1 MGGETG
7 KPTGPDFQAGVPF
20 ESVPD
25 GGMLLGRVGDDAV
38 LLARRGEKVFAVGAK
53 CTHYGGP
60 LAEGI
65 VVGETVRCPWHHAA
79 FDLAT
84 GAATRPPARDPVPC
98 FTIDLRGGM
107 MFVGDG
113 ASGEIP
119 PSGRGPHPER
129 ILVVGGGAAG
139 NAAVETLRAEGF
151 AGSLTLVSADPDPP
165 YDRPNLSKDYLA
177 GSAPEEW
184 IPLRSRDYYDERNI
198 DLRLGIRATGL
209 DRERRRLLLAD
220 GSVLGYD
227 ALLLA
232 TGADPVRLRIPGA
245 DLPHVRTLR
254 TLADSRALIAAAGG
268 ARQAVVVGASFI
280 GLETAASL
288 RSRGLAVH
296 VVAPETVPLERV
308 MGPEIG
314 AFVKALHEEHGVVFH
329 LGTKPRE
336 IGPSTVILEDGTSLP
351 ADLVVMGVG
360 VTPSTSLAEG
370 AGLAVERGILVDEHL
385 RTSDPALFAAGDTAR
400 YPDPRSGRRIR
411 IEHWV
416 VAQRQGQTAARNM
429 LGARERFD
437 AVPFFWSAH
446 YDVTI
451 AYVGH
456 AESWDAVEIDGS
468 LDARDAKVTY
478 KKDGRTLA
486 VSTVGRDR
494 ESLLAEKEMER
505 TRTGGDGGGLS
516 GRSRATLPI

>member
-1 MGGETG
+1 
-7 KPTGPDFQAGVPF
+7 
-20 ESVPD
+20 
-25 GGMLLGRVGDDAV
+25 MLPGRVGDEAV
-38 LLARRGEKVFAVGAK
+38 LLVRRGERVFAVGAT

-79 FDLAT
+79 FSLAT
-84 GAATRPPARDPVPC
+84 GAAIRPPARDPIPC
-98 FTIDLRGGM
+98 FTVDRRGGTVY
-107 MFVGDG
+107 VGDG
-113 ASGEIP
+113 VSGPRP
-119 PSGRGPHPER
+119 PTAPGSQPER
-129 ILVVGGGAAG
+129 VLVVGGGAAG
-139 NAAVETLRAEGF
+139 NAAVETLRREGF

-184 IPLRSRDYYDERNI
+184 IPLRSRQFYEERNI
-198 DLRLGIRATGL
+198 ALRLGLRATGL

-220 GSVLGYD
+220 GTLLEYD

-245 DLPHVRTLR
+245 ELRHVRTLR
-254 TLADSRALIAAAGG
+254 TLADSRGLIEAAAG
-268 ARQAVVVGASFI
+268 ARRAVVLGASFI

-288 RSRGLAVH
+288 RARGLAVD
-296 VVAPETVPLERV
+296 VVAPETLPLERV
-308 MGPEIG
+308 MGAELG
-314 AFVKALHEEHGVVFH
+314 SFVKALHEEHGVVFH
-329 LGTKPRE
+329 LGRKPRE
-336 IGPSTVILEDGTSLP
+336 IGRSVVTLEDGTSLP

-360 VTPSTSLAEG
+360 VTPSTSLAER
-370 AGLAVERGILVDEHL
+370 AGLAVERGILVDAYL
-385 RTSDPALFAAGDTAR
+385 RTSDPALFAAGDAAR
-400 YPDPRSGRRIR
+400 YPDPRSGHRIR

-429 LGARERFD
+429 LGARERFE

-456 AESWDAVEIDGS
+456 AEGWDAVEIDGS
-468 LDARDAKVTY
+468 LGARDATVTY
-478 KKDGRTLA
+478 RRDGRTLA
-486 VSTVGRDR
+486 VATVGRDR
-494 ESLLAEKEMER
+494 VSLLAEMEMEG
-505 TRTGGDGGGLS
+505 TRTESEGGSVS